1 MSVIII
7 GGNERMERLYQETC
21 LEHGYKRAKIFTKS
35 NGEIKKKLGVAD
47 LYILFTN
54 TVSHKMVISALD
66 EAKKCNARIE
76 RCHSSSLCALKEILK
91 NQCME
96 VNCAK

>member
-7 GGNERMERLYQETC
+7 GGNERMERMYQDTC
-21 LEHGYKRAKIFTKS
+21 LAHGYNRAKVFTKIS
-35 NGEIKKKLGVAD
+35 GEMKKKLGTAD

-54 TVSHKMVISALD
+54 TVSHKMAITALS

-76 RCHSSSLCALKEILK
+76 RCHSSSICALKAILK
-91 NQCME
+91 NHYPHAT
-96 VNCAK
+96 V